1 MEARILYAED
11 DAIISSHVL
20 KSLQEVGFHVDHTPS
35 GPDAWELGNEGS
47 HAAIILD
54 LGLPGLDGMTML
66 KRWRKDGIR
75 LRS

>member
-11 DAIISSHVL
+11 DAIISSHVI

-35 GPDAWELGNEGS
+35 GPDAWELGNEGN

-54 LGLPGLDGMTML
+54 LGLPA
-66 KRWRKDGIR
+66 
-75 LRS
+75 